1 MMDDLSYNYGTSV
14 TSSNQLLKVSDTGDK
29 AKGFTEGADVY
40 NDYAYDRNGNMVS
53 DINKSINA
61 IAYNILNLPT
71 YVLKS
76 TGETI
81 LYYYDATGRK
91 LSQLVRDPSGIQKKS
106 TGYHGEYIY
115 ENDSLKFTNHEEG
128 RVIMKDGEEPEYQY
142 HLKDHLGNVR
152 MTFTTKDEVD
162 SVRATLEV
170 NHAAEDSVN
179 FLNYDKARLIYGS
192 LFDHTNGASPGYA
205 QRLSGAEGEKIGLAK
220 SFSVMPGDVIT
231 AEVFAKYFDVPQDPG
246 TLPMILQ
253 TLLNNL
259 LNPAASGGA
268 VIDRV
273 GYGASGSLGLPFL
286 EGFGEQDD
294 EDVPKA
300 FLNYIYINRDFDV
313 ESIRMGFEP
322 ITEAA
327 LEDGMGGA
335 HERLLLE
342 YTVKEAG
349 YVYVY
354 LSNDGE
360 EVREVYFDDFK
371 IEHIKSPVI
380 QSEDFYPFGL
390 TFNSYQRENSIN
402 NKYLYN
408 QGSGRKKFNTERIFD
423 LDLNVDQSKY
433 RTYDYITG
441 RWWQVDPKADSLIN
455 VNFTPY
461 NYSFNNPIRYN
472 DPKGDC
478 PWCWGA
484 VVGFTVEYASQVVG
498 NIIENGGEVSL
509 KAFTNIDVSD
519 LAVATGV
526 GAATGGLSALGT
538 TFTKT
543 AIIGGKVA
551 VNAIGEGVK
560 ATTDTKLNTQTGEV
574 QVNSIINEKSGTR
587 AAVEFTTGMIPTPN
601 VTSKAATAPANAA
614 GEAIA
619 GSVKA
624 SLDEGINA
632 QVKDTKGSTVTTT
645 SDNNKK
651 QN

>member
-1 MMDDLSYNYGTSV
+1 
-14 TSSNQLLKVSDTGDK
+14 
-29 AKGFTEGADVY
+29 
-40 NDYAYDRNGNMVS
+40 
-53 DINKSINA
+53 
-61 IAYNILNLPT
+61 
-71 YVLKS
+71 VLKS

-273 GYGASGSLGLPFL
+273 GYGTSGSLGLPFL

-335 HERLLLE
+335 HERLVLE

-371 IEHIKSPVI
+371 VEHIKSPVI
-380 QSEDFYPFGL
+380 SSQDYYPFGL
-390 TFNSYQRENSIN
+390 TFNAYQRESSVPNQFQ
-402 NKYLYN
+402 YN
-408 QGSGRKKFNTERIFD
+408 GKEIQNELGLGW
-423 LDLNVDQSKY
+423 LDY
-433 RTYDYITG
+433 GARMYMPEIG
-441 RWWQVDPKADSLIN
+441 RWGVLDPKAESYEAGS
-455 VNFTPY
+455 PY
-461 NYSFNNPIRYN
+461 TYAFDNPIRFIDLIGR
-472 DPKGDC
+472 DPGDVVVIFD
-478 PWCWGA
+478 GA
-484 VVGFTVEYASQVVG
+484 DLFSGYSEGNGARMESSVEA
-498 NIIENGGEVSL
+498 NGGDVRSFVGQYWMSDEVHRQTGLTHEARTIDMHSDKDLDQATQAAYDYVKESRKTNKDGKTIIYGYSWGGVLANHLAKRL
-509 KAFTNIDVSD
+509 KEDKITETDFLIIVDAANGRQSDEVDRDYSESAERVDNYYTPDRSNRLGSHGKEGKPKEKVNNKVKVTYTDTNGKKKTVTHSNIDE
-519 LAVATGV
+519 ATFDEI
-526 GAATGGLSALGT
+526 LKSIND
-538 TFTKT
+538 F
-543 AIIGGKVA
+543 
-551 VNAIGEGVK
+551 
-560 ATTDTKLNTQTGEV
+560 LN
-574 QVNSIINEKSGTR
+574 K
-587 AAVEFTTGMIPTPN
+587 
-601 VTSKAATAPANAA
+601 
-614 GEAIA
+614 
-619 GSVKA
+619 
-624 SLDEGINA
+624 
-632 QVKDTKGSTVTTT
+632 
-645 SDNNKK
+645 
-651 QN
+651 